1 MLNLSSKES
10 ELTESELTE
19 LELTQYLEE
28 GGMGVEPLLNLKL
41 IKIYLFV
48 PNFPDQ
54 FERHLQS
61 ESSKSYSWAVRH
73 RRKCQTHGQDNWAR
87 VREIY

>member
-41 IKIYLFV
+41 IKIYLFLKGICKANPANLILV
-48 PNFPDQ
+48 HMTLTC
-54 FERHLQS
+54 R
-61 ESSKSYSWAVRH
+61 
-73 RRKCQTHGQDNWAR
+73 
-87 VREIY
+87 